1 MTQLLEQE
9 PAISPLQQ
17 IRERAQGKKKCVVFP
32 EGTEPRT
39 LAAARKIVDEGIA
52 SVILLGDE
60 RAIAQVAHKHS
71 VKIDSI
77 GIINPM
83 SSQHFDNFVLDYMKL
98 RKKKKVS
105 KKEAIKVM
113 RDPLYFGAMIV
124 RHGLADACVAGAVNT
139 TGDVIRAALQIIGL
153 KKGNKS
159 LSSCFIMVLPE
170 YLGEK
175 DKVFLYADCGV
186 IPNPTS
192 KQLADIAIA
201 TSDTLQSLF
210 YIEPFVALL
219 SFSTK
224 GSAKHDDVDK
234 VVKALKILK
243 KRAPQ
248 LKVDGELQLDAA
260 IVPEVAV
267 RKAPHSEVA
276 GKANILI
283 FPDLDAGNIA
293 YKLTER
299 LARAKA
305 IGPLLQGLA
314 KPATDLSRGC
324 SVEDIVNA
332 AAIASVMAE

>member
-1 MTQLLEQE
+1 MSPTQEQE
-9 PAISPLQQ
+9 SAINPLQQ
-17 IRERAQGKKKCVVFP
+17 IRERAKGKKKCVVFP

-39 LAAARKIVDEGIA
+39 LEAARKIVDDGIA

-60 RAIAQVAHKHS
+60 SAIAQAAHKHS
-71 VKIDSI
+71 VKVHSL
-77 GIINPM
+77 GIINPVT
-83 SSQHFDNFVLDYMKL
+83 SDHFDKFVLDYVKL

-105 KKEAIKVM
+105 KKVAEKVM
-113 RDPLYFGAMIV
+113 RDPLYFGAMVV
-124 RHGLADACVAGAVNT
+124 RHGLADASVAGAVNT
-139 TGDVIRAALQIIGL
+139 TGDVIRAALQVIGL
-153 KKGNKS
+153 KKGIKS

-170 YLGEK
+170 HRREK
-175 DKVFLYADCGV
+175 EKVFLYADCGV

-192 KQLADIAIA
+192 DQLADIAIA
-201 TSDTLQSLF
+201 TADTLESLF
-210 YIEPFVALL
+210 YIEPIIALL

-224 GSAKHDDVDK
+224 GSAKHSDVEK
-234 VVKALKILK
+234 VVKALKVLK
-243 KRAPQ
+243 KRAPE

-260 IVPEVAV
+260 IVPEVAA

-299 LARAKA
+299 LAHAKA
-305 IGPLLQGLA
+305 IGPVLQGLA

-332 AAIASVMAE
+332 AAIACVMAD